1 MDEQPIFKEKIRY
14 LGLYLDVYKFR
25 DYYLTIV
32 KDKLRLDEEPLVFG
46 ATIETEDSIK
56 ALKKEINMLE
66 EEGFNNTEGDL
77 PPIEFFANRE
87 YETGSSRALENRVQH
102 NPMRTYGGY
111 LSLVLD
117 HLTDA
122 NNIAFINRMLEI
134 PEFANRYLLHVTRG
148 PLKGCIFDAE
158 APYLFL
164 GQKVGEQIPNI
175 HKFFYLP
182 KVTIRDDISRM
193 TPRQRDE
200 LRMIIATA
208 LQKAQKPGAT
218 ELTTTMRKEIEE
230 FGGKKKRKSLKKKR
244 KSKGGMENPRNPERV
259 PSILYGYTIPSLK
272 KGHIFLFGEDMYE
285 VDEIQDYGSYYIIT
299 AYGPGRRLVTFHYN
313 VENEE
318 ILGGFDEG
326 RRKSK
331 RKSKRRKSLKK
342 KQRKTKRK
350 TCK

>member
-14 LGLYLDVYKFR
+14 LGLYLDLYEFR
-25 DYYLTIV
+25 GYYLTIV
-32 KDKLRLDEEPLVFG
+32 KEKLRLDEEPLVFG

-182 KVTIRDDISRM
+182 KVTIRDDVSRM
-193 TPRQRDE
+193 QGPLRDKMN
-200 LRMIIATA
+200 MIIATA
-208 LQKAQKPGAT
+208 FQKAQEEGAPT
-218 ELTTTMRKEIEE
+218 IPNDLMNEIMKY
-230 FGGKKKRKSLKKKR
+230 GGKKKRKYLKK
-244 KSKGGMENPRNPERV
+244 
-259 PSILYGYTIPSLK
+259 
-272 KGHIFLFGEDMYE
+272 
-285 VDEIQDYGSYYIIT
+285 
-299 AYGPGRRLVTFHYN
+299 
-313 VENEE
+313 
-318 ILGGFDEG
+318 
-326 RRKSK
+326 K

-350 TCK
+350 TRK

>member
-1 MDEQPIFKEKIRY
+1 VPARRAGIGYFLSKYRKKFVENSLFNYLLQHKKTFCAYNIYIMDEQPIFKEEIRY
-14 LGLYLDVYKFR
+14 LGLYLDVYEFR
-25 DYYLTIV
+25 GYYLTIV
-32 KDKLRLDEEPLVFG
+32 KQQLTSDGEPLVFG
-46 ATIETEDSIK
+46 ATIETEESIK
-56 ALKKEINMLE
+56 GLKEELKLIARVVVDINNI
-66 EEGFNNTEGDL
+66 EEGM

-87 YETGSSRALENRVQH
+87 EATGSRVQN

-182 KVTIRDDISRM
+182 KVTIKDDISRM
-193 TPRQRDE
+193 TPRKRNE
-200 LRMIIATA
+200 MNMIIATA
-208 LQKAQKPGAT
+208 LQKQQKHGAPIMPT
-218 ELTTTMRKEIEE
+218 AVVNAMKE
-230 FGGKKKRKSLKKKR
+230 FGGKKKRKSLKK
-244 KSKGGMENPRNPERV
+244 
-259 PSILYGYTIPSLK
+259 
-272 KGHIFLFGEDMYE
+272 
-285 VDEIQDYGSYYIIT
+285 
-299 AYGPGRRLVTFHYN
+299 
-313 VENEE
+313 
-318 ILGGFDEG
+318 
-326 RRKSK
+326 K

-350 TCK
+350 DRR